1 MKTELKPEPVK
12 SEPIE
17 ITLDSDDEEPED
29 VKPAL
34 IKRETVVPHQPTFID
49 LASSDSEAE
58 YEGDDGVDDDA
69 GSVCSRSSSV
79 IIEVRRWFYFAYYK
93 TILRYTKM

>member
-1 MKTELKPEPVK
+1 MK

-17 ITLDSDDEEPED
+17 ITLDSDDEETED
-29 VKPAL
+29 IKPTI
-34 IKRETVVPHQPTFID
+34 IKRETVVPHQSTFID

-58 YEGDDGVDDDA
+58 DEGDDGVDDDA

-79 IIEVRRWFYFAYYK
+79 IIEVRKWFSFAYYK
-93 TILRYTKM
+93 TI